1 MKLELIIT
9 TRALRYGGLVM
20 YYQALQW
27 YNIHLGVRLSDF
39 SKKYIVTPNL
49 TPSFY
54 LLTNAMLRNI

>member
-1 MKLELIIT
+1 MKLELTIT

-20 YYQALQW
+20 YYHALQW

-39 SKKYIVTPNL
+39 NKKYIVTPNL